1 MEEVDRGRFQR
12 EFRTP
17 NPVEELDESVEI
29 ISPSH
34 VRSRHRQDMSEAS
47 IIATLRDV
55 KSELRSIINKE
66 PFHTPATP
74 QDGTPVPPPVPAKSS
89 VFGLKRTRRSHRDS
103 ASLRGRMVGGGGSNM
118 YRPSHQTSSLHH
130 PSSPLQTSY
139 DYDIEM
145 VKREN
150 RTPATEGLSERV
162 YRGKHRS
169 IMTSSPRLT
178 SHQEI
183 IRLPDETR
191 LQTLSKLY
199 GTRLPRRDSASS
211 SSTKSR
217 PSTSKRRSY
226 EDNNVWSSYDRN
238 SHSRRSRKKSGKHK
252 KTVPDV
258 TSSLRDLSYEDLRGD
273 SKQDHHPGRFSYNMK
288 S

>member
-1 MEEVDRGRFQR
+1 MIPSPPASGRPVDRGRFQR

-162 YRGKHRS
+162 YRLVTLHFSYKLVDKKRFFFDLISTCSDFSKSTRFRNSKVLPMKISRKNCFKFSLIFRGKHRS

-199 GTRLPRRDSASS
+199 GIT
-211 SSTKSR
+211 
-217 PSTSKRRSY
+217 
-226 EDNNVWSSYDRN
+226 
-238 SHSRRSRKKSGKHK
+238 
-252 KTVPDV
+252 
-258 TSSLRDLSYEDLRGD
+258 
-273 SKQDHHPGRFSYNMK
+273 YNI